1 LQDVPVKFLSVR
13 LTGRSS
19 ENLSTEEWQ
28 VNLEPIATLLP
39 FVEHIEF
46 VNLRA
51 YWAVE
56 ADGDARHLCPISGDK
71 GEQAKKRWAK

>member
-1 LQDVPVKFLSVR
+1 MR

-19 ENLSTEEWQ
+19 ENLSTAEWQ
-28 VNLEPIATLLP
+28 INLEPIASLLP

-56 ADGDARHLCPISGDK
+56 EVGNARRLCRISGDE

>member
-1 LQDVPVKFLSVR
+1 VG

-19 ENLSTEEWQ
+19 ENLSTGEWRI
-28 VNLEPIATLLP
+28 NLEPIASLLP

-56 ADGDARHLCPISGDK
+56 EDGNARRLRRISGDK